1 MPFAISAG
9 HELTRDTAKL
19 IIENGGNAFDAAI
32 AAYAVM
38 FISEPAM
45 ASAGASGFATTYFK
59 ENNEKKVFD
68 FFSQTP
74 LKKSN
79 RSDIDYFPIH
89 IQFVD
94 ASEEFHV
101 GLASSTVPGAIAGI
115 YALHDKYGTIPIQE
129 LFQPAVRY
137 CKEGVPLDDFQA
149 YDLMLLQNIIKTSA
163 VGEEIFFQDGRIKRS
178 GEIIKMH
185 RAADFLDYIGRSGPE
200 AFYLGEIA
208 ASICTDARE
217 RGAHITREDFEAYQV
232 HIHDPL
238 MLDIDKYHIA
248 VPGTPSIGSYG
259 LALYWGLCEREQW
272 GDAKAVKYTAEHIR
286 DKEKVIEQLRKLY
299 PLIDFDLHLERIS
312 SKGTSHFSIVDKQG
326 NAISLTTSIGEG
338 CGYFIPNTDMHMNN
352 MLGETYLL
360 PGGAHSWK
368 TNVRLNSMMTPTIAF
383 KDQELF
389 LVTGSGGASRIPVA
403 IKQVLSNL
411 IHEDMS
417 LEESTEAPRIHF
429 QENTLHLEDNRTC
442 SIPSGDFEIKRWS
455 EKSLYFGGVNSV
467 LNRNGILEAWA
478 DQRRLGSAGVYS

>member
-38 FISEPAM
+38 FIAEPAM
-45 ASAGASGFATTYFK
+45 ASAGASGFATTYHK
-59 ENNEKKVFD
+59 ETREKKVFD

-74 LKKSN
+74 LRKSN

-115 YALHDKYGTIPIQE
+115 YALHNKYGTIPVQE
-129 LFQPAVRY
+129 LFQPAIRH

-149 YDLMLLQNIIKTSA
+149 YDLKLLQAILKTSPI
-163 VGEEIFFQDGRIKRS
+163 GENIFFKDGRIKIS
-178 GEIIKMH
+178 GEMIRMDH
-185 RAADFLDYIGRSGPE
+185 AADFLDFIGREGPR
-200 AFYLGEIA
+200 AFYYGEIA
-208 ASICTDARE
+208 ASICKDAKD
-217 RGAHITREDFEAYQV
+217 RGAHFTREDFESYKV
-232 HIHDPL
+232 HLHDPL

-259 LALYWGLCEREQW
+259 LALYWGLCERENW
-272 GDAKAVKYTAEHIR
+272 DDAGAVKYTAENIR
-286 DKEKVIEQLRKLY
+286 NKQVVIEQLRKLY
-299 PLIDFDLHLERIS
+299 PHIDFDLHLEQVS
-312 SKGTSHFSIVDKQG
+312 SKGTSHFSIVDKDG
-326 NAISLTTSIGEG
+326 NGIALTTSIGEG

-360 PGGAHSWK
+360 PGGAHSWA

-383 KDQELF
+383 KGDEMF

-411 IHEDMS
+411 IHENMS
-417 LEESTEAPRIHF
+417 LKESTEAPRIHF
-429 QENTLHLEDNRTC
+429 QENTLHLEDNRDC
-442 SIPSGDFEIKRWS
+442 FIPDGNFEIKRWS
-455 EKSLYFGGVNSV
+455 DKSLYFGGVNSV
-467 LNRNGILEAWA
+467 LSDSGRLEAWS
-478 DQRRLGSAGVYS
+478 DQRRLGSAAVYE